1 LGAAPHEVGHD
12 EGCGAVSA
20 FRVVDEG
27 TSVRDGAD
35 ELEVVEGIIEDEG
48 DILSR

>member
-1 LGAAPHEVGHD
+1 MGEAPHEVSHD
-12 EGCGAVSA
+12 EGCRAVSA
-20 FRVVDEG
+20 FRAVDEG
-27 TSVRDGAD
+27 ASVRDGAD